1 MDAEEVMHD
10 VFLKLFDRLDELQDE
25 KAFHAWSR
33 SIAVRTS
40 IDKVRKQKLIFE
52 QIDDN
57 MSIADEENDASTS
70 LSNRF
75 KQLELSVETIK
86 REMNNLPGGYRIIL
100 SMRLFEECE
109 FSEIA
114 QMLQIKESTVRSQF
128 ARGRMKLVETL
139 KQKMIDK

>member
-10 VFLKLFDRLDELQDE
+10 VFLKLFDRLDELSDK

-40 IDKVRKQKLIFE
+40 IDRIRKRKFQFE

-57 MSIADEENDASTS
+57 MSIANEENDD
-70 LSNRF
+70 N
-75 KQLELSVETIK
+75 QLALSVESIK

-128 ARGRMKLVETL
+128 ARGRMKLAETL
-139 KQKMIDK
+139 KRKMIDE